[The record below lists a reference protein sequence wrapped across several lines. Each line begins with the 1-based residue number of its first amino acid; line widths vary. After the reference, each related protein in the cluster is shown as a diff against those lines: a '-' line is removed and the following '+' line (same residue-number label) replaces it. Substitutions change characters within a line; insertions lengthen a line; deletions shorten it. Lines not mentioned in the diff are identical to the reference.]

1 MPKKALT
8 HITLGTKQIKQ
19 NKIVTCQGLVQF
31 AGLGHL
37 HWEV

>member
-1 MPKKALT
+1 MPKEALT
-8 HITLGTKQIKQ
+8 HITLGRKQIKQ

-37 HWEV
+37 HWEI